1 EIDVS
6 KLFIRQ
12 PFTQTSIRIERR
24 VNSHSLRRA
33 QESHDETV
41 LHERLAAAQRKT
53 SRHDLQTVT
62 ILAEGRDC
70 ALERDRH
77 SVHHVPRVRVV
88 TVQAAELAARGPR
101 HQANTRTIDRRAGC
115 ESMQKPN

>member
-1 EIDVS
+1 MALSIPRFDIQQHEIDVS

-62 ILAEGRDC
+62 ILAEAAIARSSGI
-70 ALERDRH
+70 AIPFIMF
-77 SVHHVPRVRVV
+77 HVSG
-88 TVQAAELAARGPR
+88 L
-101 HQANTRTIDRRAGC
+101 
-115 ESMQKPN
+115 